1 MPRTDVIIAIVA
13 VVSFLMAVAGVAGS
27 WRASKNTGALSQYR
41 ETAKAWEGRSR
52 VQDQQIADLNSH
64 VAGLETEMHHKD
76 AQLAEQKG
84 RIQVLQDTLTGK
96 ASWDILER
104 RISEALELAGLMRT
118 EVRQMH
124 ENQDQMIQ
132 LLRGK

>member
-1 MPRTDVIIAIVA
+1 MPHTDVIIAIVA
-13 VVSFLMAVAGVAGS
+13 VVSFLMAAAGVLGS
-27 WRASKNTGALSQYR
+27 WRASRNTGALNQYR

-52 VQDQQIADLNSH
+52 AQDQQLADLNAH
-64 VAGLETEMHHKD
+64 LAGLETEMHHKD
-76 AQLAEQKG
+76 AQLAEQAG

-104 RISEALELAGLMRT
+104 RIGEALELAGLMRT

-124 ENQDQMIQ
+124 ENQGEILT